1 MPVQKIIQESLG
13 RNPLAM
19 KEALEEELRSR
30 IAAALESKI
39 NESNDEDDDDDDDG
53 DDDDDDDDDLAEVSA
68 AKLGAY
74 VNKASK
80 DSDASWKAR
89 DKALDNDDTQSFRK
103 LGVRA
108 RKRDMGVDRAVDK
121 LKGNRH
127 VKVPAGDK

>member
-1 MPVQKIIQESLG
+1 
-13 RNPLAM
+13 M

-30 IAAALESKI
+30 IATALESKI
-39 NESNDEDDDDDDDG
+39 NESKDDDEDGEDEDDDDDDE
-53 DDDDDDDDDLAEVSA
+53 DDLAEVSA

-103 LGVRA
+103 LGVRT